1 LDGQK
6 RFDNW
11 HTQVFAT
18 FGARREAFREA
29 IELIIV
35 SARTADE
42 IAPAFEAVNRAR
54 AQAL

>member
-6 RFDNW
+6 LFDNW